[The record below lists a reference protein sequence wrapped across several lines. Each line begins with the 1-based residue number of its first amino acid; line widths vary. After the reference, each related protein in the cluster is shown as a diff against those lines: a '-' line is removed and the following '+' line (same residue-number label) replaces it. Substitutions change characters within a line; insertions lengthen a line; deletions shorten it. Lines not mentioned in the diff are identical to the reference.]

1 MKSSYYLILLIIGII
16 ILHAVDDRKKRKSQK
31 QVEKPASVRFDSIN
45 SSADTLPSL
54 AASFR

>member
-31 QVEKPASVRFDSIN
+31 QVEKPALVQFDSIN
-45 SSADTLPSL
+45 SRVDKLPAL
-54 AASFR
+54 AVTF